1 MERLQKVIA
10 NSGYCSRRE
19 AEKLII
25 SGRVSVNNKVI
36 TELGTKIS
44 DNDEVSIDGVKL
56 SKEQKEYYLLY
67 KPRGVVSTSH
77 DDKGRKTVV
86 DLINTNAR
94 IYPVGRLDYDT
105 TGVLLLTNDG
115 ELSNLLTHPKNNVDK
130 IYIAK
135 IKGILDVGSI
145 KKIENGVIIDGY
157 KTSKARVKV
166 RRIDKKN
173 NTSIVQ
179 ITIHEGK
186 NHQVKKMFEA
196 VGHEVLKLKR
206 EVFAFFTTG
215 DLNAGEYRRL
225 TIKEV
230 KQLYGMFKNG
240 NN

>member
-19 AEKLII
+19 AEKLIV
-25 SGRVSVNNKVI
+25 SGRVSVNNKVV
-36 TELGTKIS
+36 TELGAKVS
-44 DNDEVSIDGVKL
+44 DNDEILIDGVKL
-56 SKEQKEYYLLY
+56 YKEQKEYYLLY

-145 KKIENGVIIDGY
+145 KKLENGVIIDGY

-230 KQLYGMFKNG
+230 KQLYGMFK
-240 NN
+240 

>member
-19 AEKLII
+19 AEKLIS
-25 SGRVSVNNKVI
+25 SGRVSVNNKVV
-36 TELGTKIS
+36 TELGAKVS
-44 DNDEVSIDGVKL
+44 DNDEILIDGVKL

-115 ELSNLLTHPKNNVDK
+115 ELSNLLTHPKNNIDK

-135 IKGILDVGSI
+135 IKGILDVKSI
-145 KKIENGVIIDGY
+145 KKLENGVIIDGY

-166 RRIDKKN
+166 KRIDKKN
-173 NTSIVQ
+173 NTSIIQ

-230 KQLYGMFKNG
+230 KQLYGMFK
-240 NN
+240 

>member
-145 KKIENGVIIDGY
+145 KKLENGLIIDGY

-230 KQLYGMFKNG
+230 KQLYGMFK
-240 NN
+240 